1 MKMSYLPAYVPVQDV
16 CAWYLSMPEKGTL
29 GTGV

>member
-1 MKMSYLPAYVPVQDV
+1 MSYLPAYIPTQDV
-16 CAWYLSMPEKGTL
+16 CAWYLSMPEKGIL